1 MKILVTGATGFIGGH
16 LIEELV
22 NRNHQI
28 RVIIRDK
35 KKSEL
40 YYGKS
45 IETCIADVTDP
56 SSLNSLMEGVEI
68 VFHLASII
76 NSKIES
82 YDVYFKTNSLGTLN
96 LLKAVKLS
104 SAKIKRFVF
113 SSSVGVFGPLQS
125 IPANEETKCNPLNYY
140 EKSKYE
146 AEEIVRDTGKR
157 LNVPVSIIRPSWV
170 YGPSDTRT
178 FKLFRSINNRR
189 FFIIGDGKTLI
200 HPVYVKDVVQG
211 LIRCAFEKNATNKTY
226 IIAGNKAIM
235 LQSLVEIIAKHLNRK
250 IPRIRFPSWAA
261 KKIAIGF
268 EKIYGP
274 FQKIPPIS
282 QRRLAFF
289 SKNQAFDISKAK
301 SEIGYQP
308 EVDLDDGIMQ
318 TVKWY
323 RGNNWL

>member
-1 MKILVTGATGFIGGH
+1 
-16 LIEELV
+16 
-22 NRNHQI
+22 
-28 RVIIRDK
+28 
-35 KKSEL
+35 
-40 YYGKS
+40 
-45 IETCIADVTDP
+45 
-56 SSLNSLMEGVEI
+56 
-68 VFHLASII
+68 
-76 NSKIES
+76 
-82 YDVYFKTNSLGTLN
+82 
-96 LLKAVKLS
+96 
-104 SAKIKRFVF
+104 
-113 SSSVGVFGPLQS
+113 SVGVFGPLQS

-146 AEEIVRDTGKR
+146 AEEIVRDIGKR